1 MLADLRDR
9 LARTRWPRAIPGQGW
24 GYGVDISVVR
34 DLCERWM
41 EFDWRSQEAKLNEQ
55 PQFMAEVDGVDLH
68 FWHIRGRGPFA
79 DDPLWALCG
88 HTNAER
94 QTTSPNDDVRVLSR
108 RNCETMRS
116 AGGPCGPEA
125 KFWQPKGGFV

>member
-55 PQFMAEVDGVDLH
+55 PQKPGILRPQPCQLRLHHRRDLSH
-68 FWHIRGRGPFA
+68 DDTLSASNHRPGILGEREWPQQTAGLATCAWQEGNALRGRSQF
-79 DDPLWALCG
+79 
-88 HTNAER
+88 
-94 QTTSPNDDVRVLSR
+94 
-108 RNCETMRS
+108 
-116 AGGPCGPEA
+116 
-125 KFWQPKGGFV
+125 